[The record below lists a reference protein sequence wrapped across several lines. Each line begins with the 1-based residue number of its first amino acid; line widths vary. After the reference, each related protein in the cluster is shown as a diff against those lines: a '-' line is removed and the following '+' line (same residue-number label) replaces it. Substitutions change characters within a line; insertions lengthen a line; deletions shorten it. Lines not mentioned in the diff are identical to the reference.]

1 MTTELAVMNPDQ
13 FALTT
18 GNIGKVISDNLQ
30 GEQISPADLTRI
42 RVPAGGGTTWEVPT
56 PDGDS
61 ESLKAIEAVIV
72 HIARRRAY
80 WPGSTPTGEPPA
92 CTSADCVTGT
102 GAPGGDCGECPLNAF
117 GSARKGDGGAGRG
130 KACKESKLL
139 FILRSGHQL
148 PEVVVT
154 PPGSLKIM
162 RQFQFN
168 MDRPYWTYV
177 TRLELTKVQNKDN
190 IAYAQIKPAR
200 VGILSQEQVDGIRAY
215 AQQMEAV
222 FGQVAVDRSDVNDDE
237 PTEV

>member
-1 MTTELAVMNPDQ
+1 MTTELAVVNPDQ

-42 RVPAGGGTTWEVPT
+42 HVPAGGGTTWEVPT

-92 CTSADCVTGT
+92 CTSADCVTGK
-102 GAPGGDCGECPLNAF
+102 GAPGGPCDECPLNLF
-117 GSARKGDGGAGRG
+117 KSARKGDGGAGRG

-139 FILRSGHQL
+139 FVLRSGHQL
-148 PEVVVT
+148 PEVVVA

-177 TRLELTKVQNKDN
+177 TRLELTKVQNKDG

-222 FGQVAVDRSDVNDDE
+222 FGQVAVDRSDVDDE

>member
-1 MTTELAVMNPDQ
+1 MSTELSVTKPEE

-18 GNIGKVISDNLQ
+18 GNIGKVIAQNLG
-30 GEQISPADLTRI
+30 GEAISPADLTRI

-92 CTSADCVTGT
+92 CTSADCVTGK
-102 GAPGGDCGECPLNAF
+102 GAPAGPCDECPLNQF
-117 GSARKGDGGAGRG
+117 GSARKGDGAAGRG

-139 FILRSGHQL
+139 FVLRPGHQL
-148 PEVVVT
+148 PEVVVV

-162 RQFQFN
+162 RKFQLN
-168 MDRPYWTYV
+168 MDRPYWAYV

-190 IAYAQIKPAR
+190 IAYAQVKPGRVAVLSDEQIKSVA
-200 VGILSQEQVDGIRAY
+200 AY
-215 AQQMEAV
+215 AQQMEVV
-222 FGQVAVDRSDVNDDE
+222 FGQVDLDRSDVDDDE